1 MTTDL
6 TKLDILSLD
15 YSGKVKAL
23 DAIAQ
28 EILNHQVEFSD
39 VAARYTKLK
48 AEIDIL
54 KSVKSSLQSSI
65 RAESG
70 SGY

>member
-1 MTTDL
+1 MGDL
-6 TKLDILSLD
+6 TKLDLLSLD

-28 EILNHQVEFSD
+28 ELLNCQSD
-39 VAARYTKLK
+39 FIKLAADYTAMK
-48 AEIDIL
+48 ARIDIL

-70 SGY
+70 NVY

>member
-1 MTTDL
+1 MTDL
-6 TKLDILSLD
+6 TKLDLLAMD
-15 YSGKVKAL
+15 YGQKVKAL

-28 EILNHQVEFSD
+28 EILNKQITFSNI
-39 VAARYTKLK
+39 AAEYTRLK

-70 SGY
+70 NAF